1 MAQIRDLQA
10 QQRLGTQVDRVLSL
24 GEAILRVEA
33 LGESEAPMDA
43 EDICCICHEDLEVKP
58 AAQLP
63 CALAPL
69 F

>member
-1 MAQIRDLQA
+1 
-10 QQRLGTQVDRVLSL
+10 
-24 GEAILRVEA
+24 
-33 LGESEAPMDA
+33 MDA